1 MKRRGLLAG
10 LLPIAVPIAWAQQP
24 GKIYHQLKE
33 AIVFAKSAES
43 KWPYSLRMPGGQFAT
58 TYDLGEKA
66 PDNEVLGPVTPRA
79 GHAGI
84 VYHGGKLLAEWGDTE
99 RTDMTFSV
107 AKSYLALI
115 AGLALGDG
123 LIRSLDDKAG
133 DYALDDG
140 FKSEQ
145 NRDITWRHLLTQ
157 TSEWQGTLF
166 GKEDR
171 IDQNRVV
178 GPAVAAPPKGTPRLL
193 KKPGTFYEY
202 NDVRV
207 NRLSLSLLQVFKEPL
222 PSVLKRRI
230 MDPIGASADWR
241 WDGYRNSTVT
251 IDDKEM
257 ISVPGGGHW
266 GGGIVISARDLAL
279 TGLLV
284 AQGGAWNG
292 KQILPKGWTDEL
304 VKPCP
309 IAPFYGLMWWLN
321 SDKRLFAAASEKGHF
336 ALGWGSHIVWI
347 DPDSDLLTVLRWIDI
362 EQAAGFVERLM
373 AALGK

>member
-1 MKRRGLLAG
+1 MLIAG
-10 LLPIAVPIAWAQQP
+10 MNA
-24 GKIYHQLKE
+24 LKE
-33 AIVFAKSAES
+33 AIDFAERSQS
-43 KWPYSLRMPGGQFAT
+43 KWPASMRMPDGQFVM
-58 TYDLGEKA
+58 TYDSGEKA
-66 PDNEVLGPVTPRA
+66 PDNEVLGPVSPRG

-84 VYHGGKLLAEWGDTE
+84 VYQAGKLLAEWGDVQ
-99 RTDMTFSV
+99 RPDMTFSV
-107 AKSYLALI
+107 AKSYLALL
-115 AGLALGDG
+115 AGLAVGDG
-123 LIRSLDDKAG
+123 LIRSLDDRAA

-140 FKSEQ
+140 FAGDQ
-145 NRDITWRHLLTQ
+145 NRDVTWRHLLTQ

-171 IDQNRVV
+171 IDHNRVV
-178 GPAVAAPPKGTPRLL
+178 GLAVAEAPKGTRRAL

-230 MDPIGASADWR
+230 MDPIGASSEWH
-241 WDGYRNSTVT
+241 WDAYRNAAVP
-251 IDDKEM
+251 IDGQQM
-257 ISVPGGGHW
+257 MSVPGGGHW

-279 TGLLV
+279 TGRLV
-284 AQGGAWNG
+284 AQQGVWQG

-309 IAPFYGLMWWLN
+309 VAPFYGLLWWLN
-321 SDKRLFAAASEKGHF
+321 TGRRQFAAASERSFF

-347 DPDSDLLTVLRWIDI
+347 DPDRDLVCVLRWIDRK
-362 EQAAGFVERLM
+362 QVSGFVERLLG
-373 AALGK
+373 ALDR

>member
-1 MKRRGLLAG
+1 MLIAGMTGLT
-10 LLPIAVPIAWAQQP
+10 
-24 GKIYHQLKE
+24 E
-33 AIVFAKSAES
+33 AIDFARVAQS
-43 KWPYSLRMPGGQFAT
+43 KWPAGMRMPDGQFVM
-58 TYDLGEKA
+58 TYDSGEKA
-66 PDNEVLGPVTPRA
+66 PDNEVLGPVAPRG

-84 VYHGGKLLAEWGDTE
+84 IYRSGKLLAEWGDVG
-99 RTDMTFSV
+99 RADMTFSV
-107 AKSYLALI
+107 AKSYLALL

-123 LIRSLDDKAG
+123 LIRSLDDRAG

-145 NRDITWRHLLTQ
+145 NRDVTWRHLLTQ

-171 IDQNRVV
+171 IDHNRVV
-178 GPAVAAPPKGTPRLL
+178 GLAVAEAPKGTRRAL

-222 PSVLKRRI
+222 PSVLKHRI
-230 MDPIGASADWR
+230 MDPIGASSEWR
-241 WDGYRNSTVT
+241 WDGYRNSTVA
-251 IDDKEM
+251 IDGKEM
-257 ISVPGGGHW
+257 LSVPGGGHW

-279 TGLLV
+279 TGRLV
-284 AQGGAWNG
+284 AQAGVWDG
-292 KQILPKGWTDEL
+292 KQILPKGWTGEL

-309 IAPFYGLMWWLN
+309 VAPFYGLLWWLN
-321 SDKRLFAAASEKGHF
+321 TGRRQFPAASERSFF

-347 DPDSDLLTVLRWIDI
+347 DPDRDLVCVLRWIDRK
-362 EQAAGFVERLM
+362 QVSGFVERVLG
-373 AALGK
+373 ALDR